1 MKFDYQ
7 GAYRGQTVLQRNGP
21 MNYLNGYCRSADTS
35 DEEDVLSNAKKFKCA
50 DEIIV
55 GDNYWLSDDLYID
68 GEHTNFDNF
77 HLSLDPCN
85 DLCSIDWKH
94 CKSCICQKSPEHRP
108 WLSGPNEKKLKD
120 SSIEVSFRDLCIKRS
135 SVKFEPWNVIGK
147 KDADGDNLLFVA
159 IIALK
164 TQLAKSLIDM
174 TPVYDK
180 LNVVNKMFQTALH
193 LAALTGNYLVARRL
207 LVAGATV
214 DKRDYRLNTPLHIAV
229 GKGFIKVAK
238 ELMTPVTYLETKQN
252 TYEIPY
258 QKIPQN
264 LEIFNCDGLTCL
276 HLAGRNHDRKMM
288 DLLLSNEA
296 DLNARELKS
305 GRTLLHYFS
314 ETDNMNMVK
323 FLISK
328 SKLILDKQ
336 TYCGLTAAEVAYSRR
351 HFGIAYLLHSFGATD
366 TTVSPFSS
374 CSDSESDSEN

>member
-1 MKFDYQ
+1 
-7 GAYRGQTVLQRNGP
+7 
-21 MNYLNGYCRSADTS
+21 MNHLNGYCRSAENS
-35 DEEDVLSNAKKFKCA
+35 EEEDIFSNSKRFKCA
-50 DEIIV
+50 DEIII
-55 GDNYWLSDDLYID
+55 GNNHWLSNVLYTD
-68 GEHTNFDNF
+68 GGQNNSGNLR
-77 HLSLDPCN
+77 LSPDPCSKFGS
-85 DLCSIDWKH
+85 CDWKLCNS
-94 CKSCICQKSPEHRP
+94 CKCEKSPEDCNRLP
-108 WLSGPNEKKLKD
+108 GRTEKKLKD
-120 SSIEVSFRDLCIKRS
+120 SALEVCFRDLYIKRTS
-135 SVKFEPWNVIGK
+135 KKFEPWNVIAK
-147 KDADGDNLLFVA
+147 KDADGDNLLFLA

-174 TPVYDK
+174 APIYDK

-193 LAALTGNYLVARRL
+193 LAAVTGNYLVTRRL

-214 DKRDYRLNTPLHIAV
+214 DRRDYRLNTPLHIAV

-276 HLAGRNHDRKMM
+276 HLAGRNRDKKMM

-314 ETDNMNMVK
+314 ETDNMDMVK

-366 TTVSPFSS
+366 TAVLPSSS
-374 CSDSESDSEN
+374 CSDSETDSDN